1 MSLASDSVLLQ
12 IVAKSVSAGALVYIS
27 AVEIVNEEFIREKPD
42 KSKYFAF
49 SGGIVFMIG
58 SMIIFAE

>member
-1 MSLASDSVLLQ
+1 MILASDNILLQ
-12 IVAKSVSAGALVYIS
+12 IIAKSVSAGALVYIS

-49 SGGIVFMIG
+49 SSGIGFMIA
-58 SMIIFAE
+58 SLIMFAE